1 MGGTVQERE
10 RQIAWT
16 MITGMMETLSLQIAL
31 ERAHEHPDSAII
43 VSAYLDNVEAYHT
56 RGQA

>member
-1 MGGTVQERE
+1 MQERE
-10 RQIAWT
+10 REIAWT